1 MLHIVLEKLKNIV
14 LKDILKMRKKYYG
27 VMASSQAKY
36 SENFKNK
43 KNNTDIN
50 VVKWFNDNDFNY
62 RIEQA
67 ISEFQCQGLEID
79 MPIIGWGEDMLWNE
93 KERKWE
99 NFDKNNAGDSLYRV
113 NSYRVLLTR
122 GRDGFI
128 IFVPEELPFVYEVLV
143 EAGMEIL

>member
-1 MLHIVLEKLKNIV
+1 
-14 LKDILKMRKKYYG
+14 
-27 VMASSQAKY
+27 
-36 SENFKNK
+36 
-43 KNNTDIN
+43 
-50 VVKWFNDNDFNY
+50 
-62 RIEQA
+62 
-67 ISEFQCQGLEID
+67 

-99 NFDKNNAGDSLYRV
+99 NFDKNNEGDSLYRI

-128 IFVPEELPFVYEVLV
+128 VFVPEELPFVYEVLV